1 MQERIGLD
9 PEMGHPS
16 LAGSLEKCIQ
26 NGKGAWFTPSEFAA
40 EGKRGGKNWKRDI
53 RCGEKSL
60 RELLEVNGGKS
71 SQEAV
76 GSLPGMRR
84 ISRSRKT
91 KELPLSFTGMME
103 VELSAAREA

>member
-1 MQERIGLD
+1 MQEMIGLD
-9 PEMGHPS
+9 PEMGHLS

-26 NGKGAWFTPSEFAA
+26 NGKGVWFTPREFAA

-60 RELLEVNGGKS
+60 RELLEVSGGKS

-76 GSLPGMRR
+76 GMSR